1 MKRTFV
7 IVFCCLLGVL
17 VLRWQVQHTSVQ
29 SSPTPVLQ
37 STNRDSDSVLVTFLD
52 VGQGDASFIDFP
64 NGEQMLV
71 DCAQD
76 SRILSALGR
85 VMKFYDNEIDYLVVS
100 HPDLDH
106 YGGCEDVLRR
116 FDVKHII
123 TNGFDKD
130 YDSAWR
136 SFKQAIVDEG
146 AEWKIID
153 KNLILDISAK
163 DGSASGGSNSEI
175 KFLYPDH
182 SLMSDASV
190 PESGKAVNSN
200 YTSIIFELA
209 YKNKKVLF
217 VGDAGEEEED
227 YIVKKYGNALDVD
240 VLKVGHHGSYHSS
253 SDAFL
258 KLVTP
263 QIAVISVGADNSY
276 GHPSNRTLV
285 RLERVSSTIYRTDI
299 DEDVVVEIGDEV
311 KVVK

>member
-7 IVFCCLLGVL
+7 IIFCCLLGVL
-17 VLRWQVQHTSVQ
+17 ALRWRIRETTVQ
-29 SSPTPVLQ
+29 SSPAPILQ
-37 STNRDSDSVLVTFLD
+37 SASHNADNVKVTFLD
-52 VGQGDASFIDFP
+52 VGQGDASLIDFTD
-64 NGEQMLV
+64 GEQMLV
-71 DCAQD
+71 DCSQD

-85 VMKFYDNEIDYLVVS
+85 VMKFYDNQIDYLLVS

-116 FDVKHII
+116 FDVRHVI

-136 SFKQAIVDEG
+136 SFKQAVIDEG
-146 AEWKIID
+146 AEWVVVTSNWELVIGNSVID
-153 KNLILDISAK
+153 
-163 DGSASGGSNSEI
+163 
-175 KFLYPDH
+175 FLYPDH
-182 SLMSDASV
+182 SLAVDASV
-190 PESGKAVNSN
+190 PESGKSAQSN
-200 YTSIIFELA
+200 YTSIIFELS
-209 YKNKKVLF
+209 YKDKKVLF

-227 YIVKKYGNALDVD
+227 YIVKKYGSTSSPQVGADLDVD
-240 VLKVGHHGSYHSS
+240 VLKVGHHGSHHSS

-285 RLERVSSTIYRTDI
+285 RLERASSTVYRTDI
-299 DEDVVVEIGDEV
+299 DKDVVVEMGDEV
-311 KVVK
+311 SVVK

>member
-1 MKRTFV
+1 MKRTF
-7 IVFCCLLGVL
+7 IIIFCCLLGVL
-17 VLRWQVQHTSVQ
+17 LLRWQIRQTTVQ
-29 SSPTPVLQ
+29 SSPAPVLQ
-37 STNRDSDSVLVTFLD
+37 SAGHDSNALRVTFLD
-52 VGQGDASFIDFP
+52 VGQGDSSLIDFTD
-64 NGEQMLV
+64 GEQMLV
-71 DCAQD
+71 DCSPD

-85 VMKFYDNEIDYLVVS
+85 VMKFYDNKIDYLVVS

-123 TNGFDKD
+123 TNGFEKD

-136 SFKQAIVDEG
+136 SFKQAIADER
-146 AEWKIID
+146 AEWVIVD
-153 KNLILDISAK
+153 SERELLV
-163 DGSASGGSNSEI
+163 SNSVI
-175 KFLYPDH
+175 QFLYPDH
-182 SLMSDASV
+182 SLAEDSTV
-190 PESGKAVNSN
+190 PDSGKAAQSN

-227 YIVKKYGNALDVD
+227 YVVKKYGTDLDVD

-276 GHPSNRTLV
+276 GHPSNRTLT
-285 RLERVSSTIYRTDI
+285 RLKRVSSTVYRTDV

-311 KVVK
+311 GVVK

>member
-1 MKRTFV
+1 MKRTF
-7 IVFCCLLGVL
+7 IIIFCCLLGVL
-17 VLRWQVQHTSVQ
+17 ALRWQVQQTSVQ
-29 SSPTPVLQ
+29 SSPTPILQ
-37 STNRDSDSVLVTFLD
+37 SANRDSNSVLVTFLD

-64 NGEQMLV
+64 DGKQMLV
-71 DCAQD
+71 DCSQD

-136 SFKQAIVDEG
+136 SFKQAVRDEG
-146 AEWKIID
+146 AEWKTID
-153 KNLILDISAK
+153 KNWILDIGYSQI
-163 DGSASGGSNSEI
+163 E
-175 KFLYPDH
+175 FLYPDH
-182 SLMSDASV
+182 LLADDPTV
-190 PESGKAVNSN
+190 PESGKKVESN
-200 YTSIIFELA
+200 YTSIVFELI

-227 YIVKKYGNALDVD
+227 YIVKKYGAVLDVD
-240 VLKVGHHGSYHSS
+240 VLKVGHHGSHKSS

-263 QIAVISVGADNSY
+263 QIAVISVGAGNSY

-285 RLERVSSTIYRTDI
+285 RLKRVSSTIYRTDI
-299 DEDVVVEIGDEV
+299 GEDVVVEIGDEV

>member
-1 MKRTFV
+1 MKRTF
-7 IVFCCLLGVL
+7 IIISCCLLGVL
-17 VLRWQVQHTSVQ
+17 LLRWQIQQTTVQ
-29 SSPTPVLQ
+29 SSPAPVLQ
-37 STNRDSDSVLVTFLD
+37 SASHNADTVKVTFLD
-52 VGQGDASFIDFP
+52 VGQGDASLIDFT
-64 NGEQMLV
+64 NSEQMLV
-71 DCAQD
+71 DCSQD

-85 VMKFYDNEIDYLVVS
+85 VMEFYDNQIDYLLVS

-116 FDVKHII
+116 FDVKHVI

-136 SFKQAIVDEG
+136 SFKQAVVDEG
-146 AEWKIID
+146 AELVLVTGNQQLVIGNSVID
-153 KNLILDISAK
+153 
-163 DGSASGGSNSEI
+163 
-175 KFLYPDH
+175 FLYPDH
-182 SLMSDASV
+182 SLAVDASV
-190 PESGKAVNSN
+190 PESGKSAQSN
-200 YTSIIFELA
+200 YTSIIFELT

-227 YIVKKYGNALDVD
+227 YVVQKYGTDLDVD

-276 GHPSNRTLV
+276 GHPSNRTLT
-285 RLERVSSTIYRTDI
+285 RLKRASSTIYRTDI
-299 DEDVVVEIGDEV
+299 DKDVVVEMGDEV
-311 KVVK
+311 RVVK

>member
-1 MKRTFV
+1 M
-7 IVFCCLLGVL
+7 
-17 VLRWQVQHTSVQ
+17 
-29 SSPTPVLQ
+29 
-37 STNRDSDSVLVTFLD
+37 TFLD
-52 VGQGDASFIDFP
+52 VGQGDASLIDFT

-71 DCAQD
+71 DCSQD

-136 SFKQAIVDEG
+136 SFKQAILDEG

-153 KNLILDISAK
+153 KNWILDI
-163 DGSASGGSNSEI
+163 GNSKI
-175 KFLYPDH
+175 NFLYPDH
-182 SLMSDASV
+182 SLAVDASV
-190 PESGKAVNSN
+190 PESGKAANSN
-200 YTSIIFELA
+200 YTSIIFELVF
-209 YKNKKVLF
+209 KDKKVLF
-217 VGDAGEEEED
+217 VGDAGEEEEN
-227 YIVKKYGNALDVD
+227 YIVKKYGSTSSPQVGADLDVD
-240 VLKVGHHGSYHSS
+240 VLKVGHHGSYRSS

-263 QIAVISVGADNSY
+263 QVAVISVGANNSY

-285 RLERVSSTIYRTDI
+285 RLERASSTIYRTDI
-299 DEDVVVEIGDEV
+299 DKDVVVEMGDEV
-311 KVVK
+311 RVVK

>member
-1 MKRTFV
+1 MKRTF
-7 IVFCCLLGVL
+7 IILSCCLLGVL
-17 VLRWQVQHTSVQ
+17 ALRWQIQQTTVQ
-29 SSPTPVLQ
+29 SSPAPVLQ
-37 STNRDSDSVLVTFLD
+37 SASHSQDTVLVTFLD
-52 VGQGDASFIDFP
+52 VGQGDASLIDFT

-71 DCAQD
+71 DCSLD

-85 VMKFYDNEIDYLVVS
+85 VIKFYDNQIDYLVVS

-116 FDVKHII
+116 FDVKHVI

-136 SFKQAIVDEG
+136 SFKQAIVDEK
-146 AEWKIID
+146 AEWTIVD
-153 KNLILDISAK
+153 SERELSV
-163 DGSASGGSNSEI
+163 SNSVI

-182 SLMSDASV
+182 SLKDDPSV

-200 YTSIIFELA
+200 YTSIIFELI
-209 YKNKKVLF
+209 YKDKKVLF

-227 YIVKKYGNALDVD
+227 YLVEKYGVALDVD
-240 VLKVGHHGSYHSS
+240 MLKVGHHGSYHSS

-276 GHPSNRTLV
+276 GHPSYRTLR
-285 RLERVSSTIYRTDI
+285 RLENTSSTIYRTDI
-299 DEDVVVEIGDEV
+299 DKDVVVEMRDDVE
-311 KVVK
+311 VVK

>member
-1 MKRTFV
+1 MKRTF
-7 IVFCCLLGVL
+7 IIIFCCLLGVL
-17 VLRWQVQHTSVQ
+17 ALRWQVQHTSVQ
-29 SSPTPVLQ
+29 SSPAPVLQ
-37 STNRDSDSVLVTFLD
+37 SANRDSDSVLVTFLD
-52 VGQGDASFIDFP
+52 VGQGDASFIDFT

-76 SRILSALGR
+76 SRILSVLGR

-106 YGGCEDVLRR
+106 YGGCQDVLRR

-153 KNLILDISAK
+153 GESNLEI
-163 DGSASGGSNSEI
+163 SNSEI

-182 SLMSDASV
+182 PLMSDASV

-240 VLKVGHHGSYHSS
+240 VLKVGHHGSYKSS

-263 QIAVISVGADNSY
+263 QVSVISVGANNSY

-285 RLERVSSTIYRTDI
+285 RMGRVSSTIYRTDI

>member
-1 MKRTFV
+1 MKRTF
-7 IVFCCLLGVL
+7 IIIFCCLLGVL
-17 VLRWQVQHTSVQ
+17 ALRWQIQQTTVQ
-29 SSPTPVLQ
+29 SSPAPVLR
-37 STNRDSDSVLVTFLD
+37 SASHNADTVKVTFLD
-52 VGQGDASFIDFP
+52 VGQGDASLIDFTD
-64 NGEQMLV
+64 GEQMLV
-71 DCAQD
+71 DCSQD

-85 VMKFYDNEIDYLVVS
+85 VMKFYDNEIDYLLVS

-123 TNGFDKD
+123 TNGFNKD

-136 SFKQAIVDEG
+136 SFKQAVVNEG
-146 AEWKIID
+146 AEWVIVD
-153 KNLILDISAK
+153 KNWILDIGYSRI
-163 DGSASGGSNSEI
+163 E
-175 KFLYPDH
+175 FLYPDH
-182 SLMSDASV
+182 ALASDPTV
-190 PESGKAVNSN
+190 PESGKAAQSN

-227 YIVKKYGNALDVD
+227 YLVKKYGEKLDVD

-276 GHPSNRTLV
+276 GHPSNRTLT
-285 RLERVSSTIYRTDI
+285 RLKRASSTIYRTDV
-299 DEDVVVEIGDEV
+299 DKDVVVEIGDEV
-311 KVVK
+311 GVVK

>member
-1 MKRTFV
+1 MKRTF
-7 IVFCCLLGVL
+7 IIISCCLLGVL
-17 VLRWQVQHTSVQ
+17 ALRWQIQQTTVQ

-37 STNRDSDSVLVTFLD
+37 SASHDSNALRVTFLD
-52 VGQGDASFIDFP
+52 VGQGDASLIDFT

-71 DCAQD
+71 DCSSD

-85 VMKFYDNEIDYLVVS
+85 VMKFYDNQIDYLLVS

-136 SFKQAIVDEG
+136 SFKQAIVDEK
-146 AEWKIID
+146 AEWVIID
-153 KNLILDISAK
+153 SERELLV
-163 DGSASGGSNSEI
+163 SNSVI
-175 KFLYPDH
+175 QFLYPDH
-182 SLMSDASV
+182 SLASDASV
-190 PESGKAVNSN
+190 PDSGKAVESN
-200 YTSIIFELA
+200 YTSIIFELV

-227 YIVKKYGNALDVD
+227 YIVKKYGTELDVD
-240 VLKVGHHGSYHSS
+240 VIKVGHHGSYHSS

-263 QIAVISVGADNSY
+263 QIAVISVGAGNSY
-276 GHPSNRTLV
+276 GHPSHRTMR
-285 RLERVSSTIYRTDI
+285 RLENIGSTVYRTDI
-299 DEDVVVEIGDEV
+299 DKDVGVEIGDEV
-311 KVVK
+311 GVVK

>member
-1 MKRTFV
+1 MKRTF
-7 IVFCCLLGVL
+7 IIIFCCLLGVL
-17 VLRWQVQHTSVQ
+17 ALRWQIQQTTVQ

-37 STNRDSDSVLVTFLD
+37 SASHDSNALRVTFLD
-52 VGQGDASFIDFP
+52 VGQGDASLIDFT
-64 NGEQMLV
+64 NSEQMLV
-71 DCAQD
+71 DCSSD

-85 VMKFYDNEIDYLVVS
+85 VMKFYDNQIDYLLVS

-136 SFKQAIVDEG
+136 SFKQAIVDEK
-146 AEWKIID
+146 AEWVIID
-153 KNLILDISAK
+153 SERELLV
-163 DGSASGGSNSEI
+163 SNSVI
-175 KFLYPDH
+175 QFLYPDH
-182 SLMSDASV
+182 SLASDASV
-190 PESGKAVNSN
+190 PDSGKAVESN
-200 YTSIIFELA
+200 YTSIIFELV

-227 YIVKKYGNALDVD
+227 YIVKKYGTELDVD
-240 VLKVGHHGSYHSS
+240 VIKVGHHGSYHSS

-263 QIAVISVGADNSY
+263 QIAVISVGAGNSY
-276 GHPSNRTLV
+276 GHPSHRTMR
-285 RLERVSSTIYRTDI
+285 RLENIGSTVYRTDI
-299 DEDVVVEIGDEV
+299 DKDVGVEIGDEV
-311 KVVK
+311 GL